1 MATLVAPLAQQYF
14 KDYGYGGHMGNGWGW
29 AMMAL
34 WMIIAVVVVVA
45 LVVWFIRNQNSSHM
59 GAAGGPGVET
69 PLQILDRRLAIGEIT
84 PEEYEQ
90 RAAILGKK

>member
-1 MATLVAPLAQQYF
+1 MATLISPLAQQYF

-29 AMMAL
+29 GMMMML
-34 WMIIAVVVVVA
+34 IIVVVVV
-45 LVVWFIRNQNSSHM
+45 LVVWVIRNQNSSDM
-59 GAAGGPGVET
+59 RAAAGPVVET

-90 RAAILGKK
+90 RAVILGKK

>member
-1 MATLVAPLAQQYF
+1 MATLFAPLAQYRM
-14 KDYGYGGHMGNGWGW
+14 DYGGHMDNGWGW

-45 LVVWFIRNQNSSHM
+45 LVVWFIRNQNSSQM

>member
-1 MATLVAPLAQQYF
+1 MATLIAPLAQYRM
-14 KDYGYGGHMGNGWGW
+14 DYGGHMDNGCGWG
-29 AMMAL
+29 MMAL

-45 LVVWFIRNQNSSHM
+45 LVVWAIRNQNSLHM
-59 GAAGGPGVET
+59 RAAGGPGVET